1 MEKLL
6 TDELV
11 HAERKKVEGADEIRF
26 TVKPVESVSGTNA
39 SSLESAS
46 SASVPSRTAPG
57 AENTEEKREEMVDV
71 KAVSSG
77 SSATMHLP
85 GAPRAVS
92 SSEPVSGLGRGAQ
105 SVATGGDAA
114 AEAAYAAAVEQYH
127 RRVRQLD
134 TAILCVSGLLCYV
147 VLRRLSLLFV
157 PAGLAAGSHRN
168 STLRNFLT
176 QEVLLGI
183 TGKDFVLTAS
193 DSTAARGIVVQNRGE
208 DKSRALNAHNLMLY
222 SGEPGDT
229 VQFAEYIQCN
239 TQLYRIRNGLD
250 LSTKAVSSFVRKE
263 LATSL
268 RSRHPY
274 TVNLLIG
281 GVDAKTGVPELYWI
295 DYLSACVKLDFAAH
309 GYASYFCMSTMDRY
323 WQPGLSL
330 DEAKELLRKCLA
342 ELKVR
347 FIGNLPDFTVKVV
360 DKDGI
365 REITI

>member
-1 MEKLL
+1 METTSTTTEAATTLPHNDNNTNHYDHDLECHKKL
-6 TDELV
+6 ELHHVNRKFDSFPRLHLPPSLRSKLRDQQQHHPPRPAATRRV
-11 HAERKKVEGADEIRF
+11 HQTSTNTAKTPTSRSASTNTSSTI
-26 TVKPVESVSGTNA
+26 SGTTITYFYCQF
-39 SSLESAS
+39 SLWHF
-46 SASVPSRTAPG
+46 G
-57 AENTEEKREEMVDV
+57 C
-71 KAVSSG
+71 
-77 SSATMHLP
+77 
-85 GAPRAVS
+85 
-92 SSEPVSGLGRGAQ
+92 
-105 SVATGGDAA
+105 
-114 AEAAYAAAVEQYH
+114 
-127 RRVRQLD
+127 
-134 TAILCVSGLLCYV
+134 ILI
-147 VLRRLSLLFV
+147 
-157 PAGLAAGSHRN
+157 A
-168 STLRNFLT
+168 FLYF
-176 QEVLLGI
+176 EVLLGI
-183 TGKDFVLTAS
+183 TGKDFVLTAA

-208 DKSRALNAHNLMLY
+208 DKSRALNAHNIMLF

-281 GVDAKTGVPELYWI
+281 GVDPKTGAAELYWI

-330 DEAKELLRKCLA
+330 EEAKELLRKCLA

-365 REITI
+365 REIVL